1 VKKTMKG
8 KNDFFFLKGKGFAAT
23 SLLKVVPYTSG
34 KI

>member
-8 KNDFFFLKGKGFAAT
+8 KNDFFFLKGKGFAVT